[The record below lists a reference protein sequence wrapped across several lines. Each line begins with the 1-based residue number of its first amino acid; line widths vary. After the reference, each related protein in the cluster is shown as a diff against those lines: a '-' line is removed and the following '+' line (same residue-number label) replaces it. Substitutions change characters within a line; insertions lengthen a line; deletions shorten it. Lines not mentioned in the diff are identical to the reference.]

1 MLRAMS
7 NRFITIALAIAI
19 IACAGAHAAR
29 AATSQRIKDIA
40 KIEGVRENQLVGF
53 GLVTGLNGTGDGVDL
68 TKNAVQ
74 NMLERFD
81 IKVDLGGINVDNIA
95 AVMVTAQMPAFVKP
109 GDTVDVTVSSIGDA
123 DSLRGGTLLQT
134 PLRGAD
140 GKVYAVAQ
148 GALSLGGYSEG
159 QGGARSMKG
168 FPTSG
173 RITGGAIIER
183 IIPTEIMQNN
193 TIFINLNKPDFTNA
207 ARVQKVI
214 DKKCA
219 TAEWRSQWGNCSAT
233 ALDASSIKIVA
244 PGVGDANLVTFVAF
258 VETLSVD
265 IDHVAKVVINEKT
278 GTIVMGADVKIDP
291 VQIAHGSLTVK
302 VEPGYNV
309 SQPSPFSRGGETVV
323 TNEPDIEV
331 EEPKVT
337 FHKVSVGDIVKALND
352 MGVTPSDIIAI
363 LQAAKVEGALQAE
376 IVTM

>member
-1 MLRAMS
+1 MQSAMS
-7 NRFITIALAIAI
+7 NRIIKFALALALIAFF
-19 IACAGAHAAR
+19 GSGPVR

-81 IKVDLGGINVDNIA
+81 IKVDIGGINVDNIA
-95 AVMVTAQMPAFVKP
+95 AVMITANMPAFVKP

-148 GALSLGGYSEG
+148 GAVSIGGYSQG
-159 QGGARSMKG
+159 QGGAAASKG

-173 RITGGAIIER
+173 RIPGGGIIER
-183 IIPTEIMQNN
+183 IIPTEIMVNN

-207 ARVQKVI
+207 ARIQKAI

-219 TAEWRSQWGNCSAT
+219 TAEWRGLWGNCSAT

-244 PGVGDANLVTFVAF
+244 PGVGDENLVTYIAY

-291 VQIAHGSLTVK
+291 VQIAHGSLSVK
-302 VEPGYNV
+302 VDPGYNV
-309 SQPSPFSRGGETVV
+309 SQPLPFSGGDTVV
-323 TNEPDIEV
+323 TTNPDIQV
-331 EEPKVT
+331 EEPTVT
-337 FHKVSVGDIVKALND
+337 FHKVSVGDIVQALND